1 MNAWHK
7 LSITEAASL
16 WGIDAGQGFTIKAI
30 SSQVRQTFYAPHFQ
44 G

>member
-16 WGIDAGQGFTIKAI
+16 LATDVEQYERGL
-30 SSQVRQTFYAPHFQ
+30 SS
-44 G
+44 